1 MRRRWQRSH
10 HPSHAGEVDAAAPL
24 ACSSLQL
31 HRFDTATSLCSSLV
45 DLLERELRQ
54 RLTATTAARP
64 LGLATGRTMEPVYAG
79 LVQRLR
85 SWSVADR
92 QRLLQVWS
100 SFNLDEYVGLS
111 VDHPASS
118 AAFMRSHLF
127 EPVGL
132 GCERTHV
139 PDGVLAG
146 QDPEGAARA
155 WEKLIR
161 DAGGLDLQLLGL
173 GRNGHV
179 AFTEPGADR
188 TSRTRLVALHEATI
202 SDNAR
207 FFSGADEVPARAI
220 TAGIATILEARKL
233 VLMAFGAAKAD
244 AVRAVLHGPVGPEVP
259 GSFVREHSD
268 VEFWIDT
275 EAAPP
280 AELD

>member
-100 SFNLDEYVGLS
+100 SFNLDEYVGLAGTDPRS
-111 VDHPASS
+111 YRTFMDVHLGQSLQLPA
-118 AAFMRSHLF
+118 AALHL
-127 EPVGL
+127 
-132 GCERTHV
+132 
-139 PDGVLAG
+139 PDGEA
-146 QDPEGAARA
+146 PEPDVAAARYA
-155 WEKLIR
+155 RSLQ
-161 DAGGLDLQLLGL
+161 ASGGIGLQLLGL
-173 GRNGHV
+173 GTNGHV
-179 AFTEPGADR
+179 GFNEPPCSWEQACHVV
-188 TSRTRLVALHEATI
+188 TLSEATRQQ
-202 SDNAR
+202 NAPM
-207 FFSGADEVPARAI
+207 FGGDAAAVPRQAI
-220 TAGIATILEARKL
+220 TLGLAEILAAQEIHLVVTGRSKAPVLARL
-233 VLMAFGAAKAD
+233 LAMQRPDASLPASWLLDHPRVQLWADVAALSLA
-244 AVRAVLHGPVGPEVP
+244 
-259 GSFVREHSD
+259 
-268 VEFWIDT
+268 
-275 EAAPP
+275 
-280 AELD
+280 

>member
-100 SFNLDEYVGLS
+100 SFNLDEYVGLAGTDPRS
-111 VDHPASS
+111 YRTFMDVHLGQPLQLPA
-118 AAFMRSHLF
+118 AALY
-127 EPVGL
+127 L
-132 GCERTHV
+132 
-139 PDGVLAG
+139 PDGEA
-146 QDPEGAARA
+146 PEPDVAAARYA
-155 WEKLIR
+155 RSLQ
-161 DAGGLDLQLLGL
+161 ASGGIGLQLLGL
-173 GRNGHV
+173 GTNGHV
-179 AFTEPGADR
+179 GFNEPPC
-188 TSRTRLVALHEATI
+188 SREQACHVVTLSEATRQQ
-202 SDNAR
+202 NAAM
-207 FFSGADEVPARAI
+207 FGGDAAAVPRQAI
-220 TAGIATILEARKL
+220 TLGLAEILAAQEIHLVVTGRSKAPVLARL
-233 VLMAFGAAKAD
+233 LAMQRPDASLPASWLLDHPRVQLWAD
-244 AVRAVLHGPVGPEVP
+244 A
-259 GSFVREHSD
+259 
-268 VEFWIDT
+268 
-275 EAAPP
+275 AALSL
-280 AELD
+280 A

>member
-100 SFNLDEYVGLS
+100 SFNLDEYVGLAGTDPRCYRMFMD
-111 VDHPASS
+111 VHLGQPLQLPAV
-118 AAFMRSHLF
+118 ALHL
-127 EPVGL
+127 
-132 GCERTHV
+132 
-139 PDGVLAG
+139 PDGEAP
-146 QDPEGAARA
+146 DPDVAAARYA
-155 WEKLIR
+155 RSLQ
-161 DAGGLDLQLLGL
+161 ASGGIGLQLLGL
-173 GRNGHV
+173 GTNGHV
-179 AFTEPGADR
+179 GFNEPPC
-188 TSRTRLVALHEATI
+188 SREQACHVVTLSEATRQQ
-202 SDNAR
+202 NAAM
-207 FFSGADEVPARAI
+207 FGGDAAAVPRQAI
-220 TAGIATILEARKL
+220 TLGLAEILSAQEIHLVVTGRSKAPVLARL
-233 VLMAFGAAKAD
+233 LAMQRPDASLPASWLLDHPRVQLWADVAALSLA
-244 AVRAVLHGPVGPEVP
+244 
-259 GSFVREHSD
+259 
-268 VEFWIDT
+268 
-275 EAAPP
+275 
-280 AELD
+280 